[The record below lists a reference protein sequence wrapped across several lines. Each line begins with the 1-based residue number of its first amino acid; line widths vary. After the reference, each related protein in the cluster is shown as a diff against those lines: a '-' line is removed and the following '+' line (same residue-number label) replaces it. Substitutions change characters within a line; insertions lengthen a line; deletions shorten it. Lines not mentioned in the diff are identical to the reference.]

1 LIDATICHSF
11 WSFEFALGEVSDMRC
26 VKGPVEDERTAR
38 GRFSV
43 LLYVQGW
50 DTSADDEK

>member
-1 LIDATICHSF
+1 
-11 WSFEFALGEVSDMRC
+11 MRC
-26 VKGPVEDERTAR
+26 VKGPVGDERSVR

-50 DTSADDEK
+50 GSISADGEE

>member
-1 LIDATICHSF
+1 
-11 WSFEFALGEVSDMRC
+11 MRC
-26 VKGPVEDERTAR
+26 VKGPLEDERTAR

-50 DTSADDEK
+50 GTSADGVE

>member
-1 LIDATICHSF
+1 
-11 WSFEFALGEVSDMRC
+11 MRC

-50 DTSADDEK
+50 GISADGEE